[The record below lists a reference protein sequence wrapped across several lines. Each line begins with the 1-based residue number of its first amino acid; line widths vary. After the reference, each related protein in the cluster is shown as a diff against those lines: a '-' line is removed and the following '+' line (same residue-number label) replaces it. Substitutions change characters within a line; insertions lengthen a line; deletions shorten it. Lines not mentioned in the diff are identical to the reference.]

1 VDFLNKGNIMGRE
14 AAEKKREK
22 ELVKLRKKYLAK
34 KGKKPAAKKKA
45 TKPKLTGREAVEA
58 KRQEKLEALS
68 IAAKTR
74 KALKEDKKST
84 APKKSVRPK
93 ARSITSSSL
102 SPSKSVRPKVNPKSQ
117 KGYYVDKKQGNK
129 MVRVFP
135 NMVPGGWKKMTDA
148 ERVAKGFPTKNSR
161 KYSID
166 YNQNK
171 DLTFNINN

>member
-1 VDFLNKGNIMGRE
+1 MSRE

-58 KRQEKLEALS
+58 KRKEKLEALR

-74 KALKEDKKST
+74 KALKEDKKSL
-84 APKKSVRPK
+84 APKTSVRPK
-93 ARSITSSSL
+93 ARSTVSSL

-117 KGYYVDKKQGNK
+117 KGYYVDKKEGNA

-135 NMVPGGWKKMTDA
+135 NMVIRGWDRMTDA
-148 ERVAKGFPTKNSR
+148 ERVAKGFPTKSSK

-166 YNQNK
+166 YNQRNN
-171 DLTFNINN
+171 LTFIIKK

>member
-1 VDFLNKGNIMGRE
+1 MGRE

-45 TKPKLTGREAVEA
+45 TKTKLTGREAVEA
-58 KRQEKLEALS
+58 KRKEKLETLR

-93 ARSITSSSL
+93 ARSTVSSL

-117 KGYYVDKKQGNK
+117 KGYYVDKKEGNA

-135 NMVPGGWKKMTDA
+135 NMVIRGWDRMTDA
-148 ERVAKGFPTKNSR
+148 ERVAKGFPTKNSK

-166 YNQNK
+166 YNQRNN
-171 DLTFNINN
+171 LTFVIKK